1 MITSLAELAAD
12 SRRNKLRW
20 FDFDGG
26 QYAWRIAR
34 DAESYE
40 LIRRNEAITRK
51 DGKSTS
57 TIVATFVD
65 VDTAELLIGTH
76 RCFAVVLSE
85 LRRLDRRVVAARQE
99 MAS

>member
-1 MITSLAELAAD
+1 MTSLVDLARD
-12 SRRNKLRW
+12 YRRTKLRW

-34 DAESYE
+34 DAASYE
-40 LIRRNEAITRK
+40 LIRRNEEITRK

-57 TIVATFVD
+57 TIVATFATL
-65 VDTAELLIGTH
+65 DTAELLIGTH

-85 LRRLDRRVVAARQE
+85 LRRLDRRVIAARQE